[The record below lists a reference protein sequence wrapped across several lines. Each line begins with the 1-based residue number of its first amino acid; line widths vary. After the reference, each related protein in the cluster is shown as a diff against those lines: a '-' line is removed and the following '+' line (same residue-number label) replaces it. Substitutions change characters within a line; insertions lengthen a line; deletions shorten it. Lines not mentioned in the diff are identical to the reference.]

1 MLDVQRA
8 SCYQERMHTD
18 TPEPR
23 AESMAQAALLE
34 VPPVEPPVTRR
45 RETGPPRVLQAE
57 RSQVE
62 WRPVALD
69 ALLPD
74 DHRARAVW
82 QYVEGLDLTPLYVPI
97 RATESQA
104 GRPATDPKILLA
116 LWLYATVDGVGSARA
131 LARLCEEHVAYQWLC
146 GGVPMNH
153 HTLADFRT
161 APVAYL
167 DRLLTHS
174 VAALMTEGLVEL
186 TRVAQDGMRVR
197 ANAGAASFRRR
208 ATLERCLTEA
218 EVQVQTLRGELET
231 DPAATSQRQ
240 RAAQARAARERA
252 ARVAEALAQLPA
264 LEAKKPATEKA
275 QARASTTDP
284 DARVM
289 KMADGGFRPAYN
301 IQLATDTTAQVI
313 VGVDVNNVGSDR
325 GQLAPMVE
333 QVEARHQQPPG
344 ALLADGGFTA
354 LDDIDTVS
362 ARTLVYAPVPKPKD
376 PTRDPYAPLPG
387 DSAAVAAW
395 RQRMGTAEA
404 QAIYKER
411 AATAECVNA
420 QARNRG
426 LLRLLVRGRAKVR
439 AVALWYALAHNLV
452 RTLALRTAPAAA

>member
-1 MLDVQRA
+1 M
-8 SCYQERMHTD
+8 
-18 TPEPR
+18 
-23 AESMAQAALLE
+23 
-34 VPPVEPPVTRR
+34 
-45 RETGPPRVLQAE
+45 
-57 RSQVE
+57 E

-69 ALLPD
+69 TLLPE

-82 QYVEGLDLTPLYVPI
+82 QYVEGLDLTPLYEPI

-104 GRPATDPKILLA
+104 GRPATDPKLLLA

-131 LARLCEEHVAYQWLC
+131 LARLCEDHVAYQWLC
-146 GGVPMNH
+146 GGVPMNP

-161 APVAYL
+161 AHVAYL
-167 DRLLTHS
+167 DTLLTHS
-174 VAALMTEGLVEL
+174 VAVLMAEGLVEL
-186 TRVAQDGMRVR
+186 TRVAQDGVRVR
-197 ANAGAASFRRR
+197 ASAGAASFRRR
-208 ATLERCLTEA
+208 PTLERCLAEA
-218 EVQVQTLRGELET
+218 ETHVQALRRELEA

-252 ARVAEALAQLPA
+252 ARVADALAQLSA
-264 LEAKKPATEKA
+264 LEAKKPAAEKA

-301 IQLATDTTAQVI
+301 IQLATDTTTQLI
-313 VGVDVNNVGSDR
+313 VGVEVSNLGSDR
-325 GQLAPMVE
+325 GQLAPMVA
-333 QVEARHQQPPG
+333 QIEARHQQPPG
-344 ALLADGGFTA
+344 AMLVDGGFATF
-354 LDDIDTVS
+354 DDIEAVS
-362 ARTLVYAPVPKPKD
+362 PRTTVYAPVSRPKD
-376 PTRDPYAPLPG
+376 PTRDPYAPRPG

-426 LLRLLVRGRAKVR
+426 LRQLLVRGLAKVR
-439 AVALWYALAHNLV
+439 AVALWYALAHNLA
-452 RTLALRTAPAAA
+452 RTLTLRTALAAA